1 MPLESATAAILAH
14 IAAEAGPELY
24 DMAVTESREM
34 YREMQPDL
42 PEIVVYSVEDT
53 TIEGPAGPIPVR
65 IYRPS
70 AAPAPVHVHFHGG
83 GWVIGDL
90 NSHDG
95 VCRSLANKSGHAVLS
110 VDYRLAPEH
119 KFPAAFDDCAAAV
132 KWAYDNAASLGV
144 DNTRIAVGGDSAGGN
159 LAAAVALAEI
169 VPLKFQML
177 IYPAVDMRMESPSI
191 SENAHAPILTKSVMA
206 WFVNLYLNGDADRLN
221 INASPIVASDELLK
235 RMPPAIVI
243 TAQFDPLRDE
253 GEAYGKRLVENGVS
267 ATITRYNGAFHGF
280 FNMIT
285 MLDDA
290 QSAHAQASTLL
301 KKYLD

>member
-1 MPLESATAAILAH
+1 MALHPQAQAVADFYKAMRTTPFEELQPT
-14 IAAEAGPELY
+14 EARALY
-24 DMAVTESREM
+24 NAGQIPSTEVVH
-34 YREMQPDL
+34 
-42 PEIVVYSVEDT
+42 EIRDVQ
-53 TIEGPAGPIPVR
+53 AGSIPCR
-65 IYRPS
+65 LYRPS
-70 AAPAPVHVHFHGG
+70 ADTNLGLLVFFHGG

-119 KFPAAFDDCAAAV
+119 KFPAAFDDCAEAL
-132 KWAYDNAASLGV
+132 KWAYDNAFALGI
-144 DNTRIAVGGDSAGGN
+144 DNTRMAVGGDSAGGN
-159 LAAAVALAEI
+159 LAAAVALAAV

-177 IYPAVDMRMESPSI
+177 IYPAVDMSMESPSI
-191 SENAHAPILTKSVMA
+191 NENANAPILTKSVMA
-206 WFVNLYLNGDADRLN
+206 WFVNHYMNSDADRTS
-221 INASPIVASDELLK
+221 INASPMLASDEQLK

-243 TAQFDPLRDE
+243 TAQYDPLRDE
-253 GEAYGKRLVENGVS
+253 GEAYGRRLVENGVS

-285 MLDDA
+285 ILDDA

>member
-1 MPLESATAAILAH
+1 MSPTDARALYNAGQVPSTEAVHEIRDVQAGTILCR
-14 IAAEAGPELY
+14 L
-24 DMAVTESREM
+24 
-34 YREMQPDL
+34 
-42 PEIVVYSVEDT
+42 
-53 TIEGPAGPIPVR
+53 
-65 IYRPS
+65 YRPS
-70 AAPAPVHVHFHGG
+70 VDTNLGLLVFFHGG

-119 KFPAAFDDCAAAV
+119 TFPAAFDDCVAAV
-132 KWAYDNAASLGV
+132 KWASENAQALGIDNS
-144 DNTRIAVGGDSAGGN
+144 RMAVGGDSAGGN

-177 IYPAVDMRMESPSI
+177 IYPAVDMSMESPSI
-191 SENAHAPILTKSVMA
+191 NENANAPILTKSVMA
-206 WFVNLYLNGDADRLN
+206 WFVDHYMGSEGDRGSIA
-221 INASPIVASDELLK
+221 ASPMLASDEQLK

-253 GEAYGKRLVENGVS
+253 GEAYGKRLVESGVS
-267 ATITRYNGAFHGF
+267 ATITRYNGAFHGL

-285 MLDDA
+285 ILDDA

>member
-1 MPLESATAAILAH
+1 MPLHPQAQAVADFYAAMRTTPFEELPPTEARALYSAGQIPSTEEVHEIRDVQ
-14 IAAEAGPELY
+14 AG
-24 DMAVTESREM
+24 S
-34 YREMQPDL
+34 
-42 PEIVVYSVEDT
+42 
-53 TIEGPAGPIPVR
+53 IPCR
-65 IYRPS
+65 LYRPS
-70 AAPAPVHVHFHGG
+70 ANTNLGLLVFFHGG

-95 VCRSLANKSGHAVLS
+95 VCRSLANRSGHAVLA

-119 KFPAAFDDCAAAV
+119 KFPAAYDDCAAAL
-132 KWAYDNAASLGV
+132 KWAHDNSTSLGI
-144 DNTRIAVGGDSAGGN
+144 DNTRMAVGGDSAGGN

-177 IYPAVDMRMESPSI
+177 IYPAVDMQMKSPSI
-191 SENAHAPILTKSVMA
+191 NENANAPILTKAVMT
-206 WFVNLYLNGDADRLN
+206 WFVNHYMNNDSDRKN
-221 INASPIVASDELLK
+221 MKASPMIASDELLK

-243 TAQFDPLRDE
+243 TAEFDPLRDE
-253 GEAYGKRLVENGVS
+253 GEAFGKRLVENGVS

-285 MLDDA
+285 ILDDA
-290 QSAHAQASTLL
+290 QSAHAQAATLL

>member
-1 MPLESATAAILAH
+1 MPLHPQAQAVADFYAAMRTTPFEELSPTDARALYNAGQVPSTEAVHEIRDVQAGTILCR
-14 IAAEAGPELY
+14 L
-24 DMAVTESREM
+24 
-34 YREMQPDL
+34 
-42 PEIVVYSVEDT
+42 
-53 TIEGPAGPIPVR
+53 
-65 IYRPS
+65 YRPS
-70 AAPAPVHVHFHGG
+70 ADTNLGLLVFFHGG

-119 KFPAAFDDCAAAV
+119 TFPAAFDDCLAAV
-132 KWAYDNAASLGV
+132 KWASENAQALGIDNS
-144 DNTRIAVGGDSAGGN
+144 RMAVGGDSAGGN

-177 IYPAVDMRMESPSI
+177 IYPAVDMSMESPSI
-191 SENAHAPILTKSVMA
+191 NENANAPILTKSVMA
-206 WFVNLYLNGDADRLN
+206 WFVDHYMGSEGDRGSIA
-221 INASPIVASDELLK
+221 ASPMRASDEQLK

-267 ATITRYNGAFHGF
+267 ATITRYNGAFHEF
-280 FNMIT
+280 FKMIT
-285 MLDDA
+285 ILDDA

>member
-1 MPLESATAAILAH
+1 MPLHPQAQAVADFYAAMRTTPFEELTPTEARALYSAGQVPSTEVVHEIRDVQ
-14 IAAEAGPELY
+14 AG
-24 DMAVTESREM
+24 S
-34 YREMQPDL
+34 
-42 PEIVVYSVEDT
+42 
-53 TIEGPAGPIPVR
+53 IPCR
-65 IYRPS
+65 LYRPS
-70 AAPAPVHVHFHGG
+70 AKTDLGLLVFFHGG

-119 KFPAAFDDCAAAV
+119 KFPAAFDDCVAAV
-132 KWAYDNAASLGV
+132 KWAFENAKALGIDNS
-144 DNTRIAVGGDSAGGN
+144 RMAVGGDSAGGN
-159 LAAAVALAEI
+159 LAAAVALAEV

-191 SENAHAPILTKSVMA
+191 NENANAPILTKAVMA
-206 WFVNLYLNGDADRLN
+206 WFVAHYLSSDADRAN
-221 INASPIVASDELLK
+221 IMASPMFASDELLK
-235 RMPPAIVI
+235 KMPPAIVI
-243 TAQFDPLRDE
+243 TAQYDPLRDE

-267 ATITRYNGAFHGF
+267 TTITRYNGAFHGF

-285 MLDDA
+285 ILDDA
-290 QSAHAQASTLL
+290 QSAHAQASSLL

>member
-1 MPLESATAAILAH
+1 MPLHPQAQAVADFYAAMRTTPFEELPPSEARALYSAGQIPSTEVVHEIRE
-14 IAAEAGPELY
+14 IMAG
-24 DMAVTESREM
+24 
-34 YREMQPDL
+34 
-42 PEIVVYSVEDT
+42 
-53 TIEGPAGPIPVR
+53 TIPCR
-65 IYRPS
+65 LYRPS
-70 AAPAPVHVHFHGG
+70 AQTNLGLLVFFHGG

-95 VCRSLANKSGHAVLS
+95 VCRSLANKSGHAVLA

-119 KFPAAFDDCAAAV
+119 KFPAAFDDCVTALQ
-132 KWAYDNAASLGV
+132 WAYNNAESLGI
-144 DNTRIAVGGDSAGGN
+144 DNTRMAVGGDSAGGN
-159 LAAAVALAEI
+159 LAAAVALTEV

-191 SENAHAPILTKSVMA
+191 NENANAPILTKSVMT
-206 WFVNLYLNGDADRLN
+206 WFVDHYMNSDADRLN
-221 INASPIVASDELLK
+221 MSASPIVASDELLK
-235 RMPPAIVI
+235 RMPPAMVI

>member
-1 MPLESATAAILAH
+1 MPLHPQAQAIADFYAAMRTTPFEELSPPDAR
-14 IAAEAGPELY
+14 ALYNAGQVPS
-24 DMAVTESREM
+24 TEEVH
-34 YREMQPDL
+34 
-42 PEIVVYSVEDT
+42 EIRDVQ
-53 TIEGPAGPIPVR
+53 AGSISCR
-65 IYRPS
+65 LYRPS
-70 AAPAPVHVHFHGG
+70 AQTDLGLLVFFHGG

-95 VCRSLANKSGHAVLS
+95 VCRSLANRSGHAVLS

-119 KFPAAFDDCAAAV
+119 KFPAAFDDCAEAL
-132 KWAYDNAASLGV
+132 KWAHNNAAALGI
-144 DNTRIAVGGDSAGGN
+144 DKSRMAVGGDSAGGN
-159 LAAAVALAEI
+159 LAAAVALSEV

-191 SENAHAPILTKSVMA
+191 NENANAPILTKSVMA
-206 WFVNLYLNGDADRLN
+206 WFVDHYMNGESDRTN
-221 INASPIVASDELLK
+221 MKASPMVASDELLK
-235 RMPPAIVI
+235 KMPPALVI
-243 TAQFDPLRDE
+243 TAQYDPLRDE

-285 MLDDA
+285 LLDDA
-290 QSAHAQASTLL
+290 QSAHAQAATLL

>member
-1 MPLESATAAILAH
+1 MPLHPQAQAVADFYAAMRTTPFEELSPTDARSLYSAGQVPSTEVLHEIRDVQAGAIPCRL
-14 IAAEAGPELY
+14 
-24 DMAVTESREM
+24 
-34 YREMQPDL
+34 
-42 PEIVVYSVEDT
+42 
-53 TIEGPAGPIPVR
+53 
-65 IYRPS
+65 YRPS
-70 AAPAPVHVHFHGG
+70 AKTDLGLLVFFHGG

-110 VDYRLAPEH
+110 VEYRLAPEH

-132 KWAYDNAASLGV
+132 KWAFENAKTLGIDNS
-144 DNTRIAVGGDSAGGN
+144 RMAVGGDSAGGN
-159 LAAAVALAEI
+159 LAAAVALAEV

-191 SENAHAPILTKSVMA
+191 NENANAPILTKAVMA
-206 WFVNLYLNGDADRLN
+206 WFVAHYMSSDADRVN
-221 INASPIVASDELLK
+221 INASPMLASDEQLK
-235 RMPPAIVI
+235 KMPPAIVI

-285 MLDDA
+285 ILDDA

>member
-1 MPLESATAAILAH
+1 MPLHPQAQAVADFYAAMRTTPFEELPPTEARALYSAGQVPSTEVVHEIRD
-14 IAAEAGPELY
+14 IQAG
-24 DMAVTESREM
+24 
-34 YREMQPDL
+34 
-42 PEIVVYSVEDT
+42 SV
-53 TIEGPAGPIPVR
+53 PCR
-65 IYRPS
+65 FYRPS
-70 AAPAPVHVHFHGG
+70 AQSNLGLLVFFHGG

-95 VCRSLANKSGHAVLS
+95 VCRSLANKSGHAVLA

-119 KFPAAFDDCAAAV
+119 KFPAAYDDCAAALQ
-132 KWAYDNAASLGV
+132 WAYDNAASLGI
-144 DNTRIAVGGDSAGGN
+144 DNTRMAVGGDSAGGN

-177 IYPAVDMRMESPSI
+177 IYPAVDMQMNSLSI
-191 SENAHAPILTKSVMA
+191 NENANAPILTKAVMT
-206 WFVNLYLNGDADRLN
+206 WFVNHYMSSDLDRTN
-221 INASPIVASDELLK
+221 IKASPIVASDEQLK
-235 RMPPAIVI
+235 KMPPAIVI
-243 TAQFDPLRDE
+243 TAQYDPLRDE

-285 MLDDA
+285 ILDDA
-290 QSAHAQASTLL
+290 QSAHAQAATLL

>member
-1 MPLESATAAILAH
+1 MPLHPQAQAVADFYAAMRTTPFEELSPTDARALYNAGQVPSTEAVHEIRDVQAGTILCR
-14 IAAEAGPELY
+14 L
-24 DMAVTESREM
+24 
-34 YREMQPDL
+34 
-42 PEIVVYSVEDT
+42 
-53 TIEGPAGPIPVR
+53 
-65 IYRPS
+65 YRPS
-70 AAPAPVHVHFHGG
+70 ADTNLGLLVFFHGG

-119 KFPAAFDDCAAAV
+119 TFPAAFDDCVAAV
-132 KWAYDNAASLGV
+132 KWASENAQALGIDNS
-144 DNTRIAVGGDSAGGN
+144 RMAVGGDSAGGN

-177 IYPAVDMRMESPSI
+177 IYPAVDMSMESPSI
-191 SENAHAPILTKSVMA
+191 NENANAPILTKSVMA
-206 WFVNLYLNGDADRLN
+206 WFVDHYMGSEGDRGSIA
-221 INASPIVASDELLK
+221 ASPMLASDEQLK

-253 GEAYGKRLVENGVS
+253 GEAYGKRLVESGVS
-267 ATITRYNGAFHGF
+267 ATITRYNGAFHEF
-280 FNMIT
+280 FKMIT
-285 MLDDA
+285 ILDDA

>member
-1 MPLESATAAILAH
+1 MPLHPQAQAVADFYAAMRTTPFEELSPTDARALYNAGQVPSTEAVHEIRDVQAGTILCR
-14 IAAEAGPELY
+14 L
-24 DMAVTESREM
+24 
-34 YREMQPDL
+34 
-42 PEIVVYSVEDT
+42 
-53 TIEGPAGPIPVR
+53 
-65 IYRPS
+65 YRPS
-70 AAPAPVHVHFHGG
+70 ADTNLGLLVFFHGG

-119 KFPAAFDDCAAAV
+119 IFPAAFDDCVAAV
-132 KWAYDNAASLGV
+132 KWASENAQALGIDNS
-144 DNTRIAVGGDSAGGN
+144 RMAVGGDSAGGN

-177 IYPAVDMRMESPSI
+177 IYPAVDMSMESPSI
-191 SENAHAPILTKSVMA
+191 NENANAPILTKSVMA
-206 WFVNLYLNGDADRLN
+206 WFVDHYMGSEGDRGSIA
-221 INASPIVASDELLK
+221 ASPMRASDEQLK

-253 GEAYGKRLVENGVS
+253 GEAYGKRLVESGVS

-285 MLDDA
+285 ILDDA

>member
-1 MPLESATAAILAH
+1 MRTTPFEELTPTEARALYSAGQVPSTEVVHEIRDVQ
-14 IAAEAGPELY
+14 AG
-24 DMAVTESREM
+24 S
-34 YREMQPDL
+34 
-42 PEIVVYSVEDT
+42 
-53 TIEGPAGPIPVR
+53 IPCR
-65 IYRPS
+65 LYRPS
-70 AAPAPVHVHFHGG
+70 AKTDLGLLVFFHGG

-119 KFPAAFDDCAAAV
+119 KFPAAFDDCVAAV
-132 KWAYDNAASLGV
+132 KWAFENAKSLGI
-144 DNTRIAVGGDSAGGN
+144 DNSRMAVGGDSAGGN
-159 LAAAVALAEI
+159 LAAAVALAEV

-191 SENAHAPILTKSVMA
+191 NENANAPILTKAVMS
-206 WFVNLYLNGDADRLN
+206 WFVAHYMSSDTDRTN
-221 INASPIVASDELLK
+221 INASPMLASDELLK
-235 RMPPAIVI
+235 KMPPAIVI
-243 TAQFDPLRDE
+243 TAQYDPLRDE
-253 GEAYGKRLVENGVS
+253 GEAYGKRLVENGIS
-267 ATITRYNGAFHGF
+267 TTITRYNGAFHGF

-285 MLDDA
+285 ILDDA

>member
-1 MPLESATAAILAH
+1 MPLHPQAQAVADFYKAMRTTPFEELQPT
-14 IAAEAGPELY
+14 EARALY
-24 DMAVTESREM
+24 NAGQIPSTEVVH
-34 YREMQPDL
+34 
-42 PEIVVYSVEDT
+42 EIRDVQ
-53 TIEGPAGPIPVR
+53 AGSIPCR
-65 IYRPS
+65 LYRPS
-70 AAPAPVHVHFHGG
+70 AQTDLGLLVFFHGG

-95 VCRSLANKSGHAVLS
+95 VCRSIANKSGHAVLS

-119 KFPAAFDDCAAAV
+119 KFPAAYDDCVTAL
-132 KWAYDNAASLGV
+132 KWAHENAGALGI
-144 DNTRIAVGGDSAGGN
+144 DKSRMAVGGDSAGGN
-159 LAAAVALAEI
+159 LAAAVALAEV

-177 IYPAVDMRMESPSI
+177 IYPAVDMSMVSPSI
-191 SENAHAPILTKSVMA
+191 NENANAPILTKSVMA
-206 WFVNLYLNGDADRLN
+206 WFVNLYMNSDADRLD
-221 INASPIVASDELLK
+221 IKASPMVASDDQLK

-243 TAQFDPLRDE
+243 TAQYDPLRDE

-285 MLDDA
+285 ILDDA

>member
-1 MPLESATAAILAH
+1 MPLHPQAQAVADFYAAMRTTPFEELSPAD
-14 IAAEAGPELY
+14 ARALYNAGQVPS
-24 DMAVTESREM
+24 TE
-34 YREMQPDL
+34 
-42 PEIVVYSVEDT
+42 VVYEIRDVQ
-53 TIEGPAGPIPVR
+53 AGSIPCR
-65 IYRPS
+65 LYRPS
-70 AAPAPVHVHFHGG
+70 AKTDLGLLVFFHGG

-119 KFPAAFDDCAAAV
+119 KFPAAFDDCVAAV
-132 KWAYDNAASLGV
+132 KWAFENAKDLGIDNS
-144 DNTRIAVGGDSAGGN
+144 RMAVGGDSAGGN
-159 LAAAVALAEI
+159 LAAAVALAEV

-191 SENAHAPILTKSVMA
+191 NENADAPILTKSVMA
-206 WFVNLYLNGDADRLN
+206 WFVAHYMSSDVDRAN
-221 INASPIVASDELLK
+221 INASPMLASDEQLK

-253 GEAYGKRLVENGVS
+253 GEAYGKRLAENGVS

-285 MLDDA
+285 ILDDA

>member
-1 MPLESATAAILAH
+1 MPLHPQAQAVADFYAAMRTTPFEELSPTDARALYNAVQVPSTEAVHEIRDVQAGTILCR
-14 IAAEAGPELY
+14 L
-24 DMAVTESREM
+24 
-34 YREMQPDL
+34 
-42 PEIVVYSVEDT
+42 
-53 TIEGPAGPIPVR
+53 
-65 IYRPS
+65 YRPS
-70 AAPAPVHVHFHGG
+70 ADTNLGLLVFFHGG

-119 KFPAAFDDCAAAV
+119 TFPAAFDDCLAAV
-132 KWAYDNAASLGV
+132 KWASENAQALGIDNS
-144 DNTRIAVGGDSAGGN
+144 RMAVGGDSAGGN

-177 IYPAVDMRMESPSI
+177 IYPAVDMSMESPSI
-191 SENAHAPILTKSVMA
+191 NENANAPILTKSVMA
-206 WFVNLYLNGDADRLN
+206 WFVDHYMGSEGDRGSIA
-221 INASPIVASDELLK
+221 ASPMLASDEQLK

-285 MLDDA
+285 ILDDA

>member
-1 MPLESATAAILAH
+1 MPLHPQAQAVADFYAAMRTTPFEELPPTEARALYSAGQVPSTEVVHEIRDVQ
-14 IAAEAGPELY
+14 AG
-24 DMAVTESREM
+24 S
-34 YREMQPDL
+34 
-42 PEIVVYSVEDT
+42 
-53 TIEGPAGPIPVR
+53 IPCR
-65 IYRPS
+65 LYRPS
-70 AAPAPVHVHFHGG
+70 AQSNLGLLVFFHGG

-95 VCRSLANKSGHAVLS
+95 VCRSLANKSGHAVLA

-119 KFPAAFDDCAAAV
+119 KFPAAYNDCAAALQ
-132 KWAYDNAASLGV
+132 WAYDNAASLGI
-144 DNTRIAVGGDSAGGN
+144 DSTRMAVGGDSAGGN

-177 IYPAVDMRMESPSI
+177 IYPAVDMQMNSPSI
-191 SENAHAPILTKSVMA
+191 NENANAPILTKAVMT
-206 WFVNLYLNGDADRLN
+206 WFVNHYMNNDADRKN
-221 INASPIVASDELLK
+221 MKASPMVASDELLK

-243 TAQFDPLRDE
+243 TAEFDPLRDE

-285 MLDDA
+285 ILDDA
-290 QSAHAQASTLL
+290 QSAHAQAATLL
-301 KKYLD
+301 KKYLE

>member
-1 MPLESATAAILAH
+1 MPLHPQAQAVADFYAAIRTTPFEELSPT
-14 IAAEAGPELY
+14 EARALY
-24 DMAVTESREM
+24 SAGQVPSTEVVH
-34 YREMQPDL
+34 
-42 PEIVVYSVEDT
+42 EIRD
-53 TIEGPAGPIPVR
+53 IQAGSIPCR
-65 IYRPS
+65 LYRPS
-70 AAPAPVHVHFHGG
+70 ANTDLGLLVFFHGG

-119 KFPAAFDDCAAAV
+119 KFPAAFDDCVAAV
-132 KWAYDNAASLGV
+132 KWAFEHSKALGIDNS
-144 DNTRIAVGGDSAGGN
+144 RMAVGGDSAGGN
-159 LAAAVALAEI
+159 LAAAVALAEV

-191 SENAHAPILTKSVMA
+191 SENANAPILTKAVMA
-206 WFVNLYLNGDADRLN
+206 WFVAHYINGDADKAN
-221 INASPIVASDELLK
+221 ISASPMLASDEQLK
-235 RMPPAIVI
+235 KMPPTIVI

-267 ATITRYNGAFHGF
+267 TTITRYNGAFHGF

-285 MLDDA
+285 ILDDA

>member
-1 MPLESATAAILAH
+1 MPLHPQAQAVADFYAAMRTTPFEELSPTDARALYNAGQVPSTEAVHEIRDVQAGTILCR
-14 IAAEAGPELY
+14 L
-24 DMAVTESREM
+24 
-34 YREMQPDL
+34 
-42 PEIVVYSVEDT
+42 
-53 TIEGPAGPIPVR
+53 
-65 IYRPS
+65 YRPS
-70 AAPAPVHVHFHGG
+70 ADTNLGLLVFFHGG

-119 KFPAAFDDCAAAV
+119 IFPAAFDDCVAAV
-132 KWAYDNAASLGV
+132 KWASENAQALGIDNS
-144 DNTRIAVGGDSAGGN
+144 RMAVGGDSAGGN

-177 IYPAVDMRMESPSI
+177 IYPAVDMSMESPSI
-191 SENAHAPILTKSVMA
+191 NENANAPILTKSVMA
-206 WFVNLYLNGDADRLN
+206 WFVDHYMGSEGDRGSIA
-221 INASPIVASDELLK
+221 ASPMRASDEQLK

-285 MLDDA
+285 ILDDA

>member
-1 MPLESATAAILAH
+1 MPLHPQAQAVADFYAAMRTTPFEELSPTDARALYSAGQVPSTEVVHEIRDVLA
-14 IAAEAGPELY
+14 G
-24 DMAVTESREM
+24 S
-34 YREMQPDL
+34 
-42 PEIVVYSVEDT
+42 
-53 TIEGPAGPIPVR
+53 IPCR
-65 IYRPS
+65 LYRPS
-70 AAPAPVHVHFHGG
+70 AKTDLGLLVFFHGG

-95 VCRSLANKSGHAVLS
+95 VCRSIANKSGHAVLS

-119 KFPAAFDDCAAAV
+119 KFPAAFEDCVAAV
-132 KWAYDNAASLGV
+132 KWAHENADALGIDNS
-144 DNTRIAVGGDSAGGN
+144 RMAVGGDSAGGN
-159 LAAAVALAEI
+159 LAAAVALAEV

-191 SENAHAPILTKSVMA
+191 SENANAPILTKSVMS
-206 WFVNLYLNGDADRLN
+206 WFVAHYMGSDADRAN
-221 INASPIVASDELLK
+221 INASPMLASDEQLK
-235 RMPPAIVI
+235 NMPPAIVI

-285 MLDDA
+285 ILDDA

>member
-1 MPLESATAAILAH
+1 MPLHPQAQAVADFYAAMRTTPFEELSPTDARALYNAGQVPSTEAVHEIRDVQAGTILCR
-14 IAAEAGPELY
+14 L
-24 DMAVTESREM
+24 
-34 YREMQPDL
+34 
-42 PEIVVYSVEDT
+42 
-53 TIEGPAGPIPVR
+53 
-65 IYRPS
+65 YRPS
-70 AAPAPVHVHFHGG
+70 ADTNLGLLVFFHGG

-119 KFPAAFDDCAAAV
+119 TFPAAFDDCLAAV
-132 KWAYDNAASLGV
+132 KWASENAQALGIDNS
-144 DNTRIAVGGDSAGGN
+144 RMAVGGDSAGGN

-177 IYPAVDMRMESPSI
+177 IYPAVDMSMESPSI
-191 SENAHAPILTKSVMA
+191 NENANAPILTKSVMA
-206 WFVNLYLNGDADRLN
+206 WFVDHYMGSEGDRGSIA
-221 INASPIVASDELLK
+221 ASPMLASDEQLK

-253 GEAYGKRLVENGVS
+253 GEAYGKRLVESGVS

-285 MLDDA
+285 ILDDA

>member
-1 MPLESATAAILAH
+1 MRTTPFEELPPTEARALYSA
-14 IAAEAGPELY
+14 GQVPS
-24 DMAVTESREM
+24 TESVH
-34 YREMQPDL
+34 
-42 PEIVVYSVEDT
+42 EIRDVQ
-53 TIEGPAGPIPVR
+53 AGSIPCR
-65 IYRPS
+65 LYRPS
-70 AAPAPVHVHFHGG
+70 AKTDLGLLVFFHGG

-119 KFPAAFDDCAAAV
+119 KFPAAFDDCVAAV
-132 KWAYDNAASLGV
+132 KWAFENAKSLGI
-144 DNTRIAVGGDSAGGN
+144 DNSRMAVGGDSAGGN
-159 LAAAVALAEI
+159 LAAAVALAEV

-191 SENAHAPILTKSVMA
+191 NENANAPILTKAVMS
-206 WFVNLYLNGDADRLN
+206 WFVAHYMSSDTDRTN
-221 INASPIVASDELLK
+221 INASPMLASDELLK
-235 RMPPAIVI
+235 KMPPAIVI
-243 TAQFDPLRDE
+243 TAQYDPLRDE
-253 GEAYGKRLVENGVS
+253 GEAYGKRLVENGIS
-267 ATITRYNGAFHGF
+267 TTITRYNGAFHGF

-285 MLDDA
+285 ILDDA

>member
-1 MPLESATAAILAH
+1 MPLHPQAQAVADFYAAMRTTPFEELSPTDARALYNAVQVPSTEAVHEIRDVQAGTILCR
-14 IAAEAGPELY
+14 L
-24 DMAVTESREM
+24 
-34 YREMQPDL
+34 
-42 PEIVVYSVEDT
+42 
-53 TIEGPAGPIPVR
+53 
-65 IYRPS
+65 YRPS
-70 AAPAPVHVHFHGG
+70 ADTNLGLLVFFHGG

-119 KFPAAFDDCAAAV
+119 IFPAAFDDCVAAV
-132 KWAYDNAASLGV
+132 KWASENAQALGIDNS
-144 DNTRIAVGGDSAGGN
+144 RMAVGGDSAGGN

-177 IYPAVDMRMESPSI
+177 IYPAVDMSMESPSI
-191 SENAHAPILTKSVMA
+191 NENANAPILTKSVMA
-206 WFVNLYLNGDADRLN
+206 WFVDHYMGSEGDRGSIA
-221 INASPIVASDELLK
+221 ASPMLASDEQLK

-285 MLDDA
+285 ILDDA

>member
-1 MPLESATAAILAH
+1 MPLHPQAQAVADFYAAMRTTPFEEMSPTEARALY
-14 IAAEAGPELY
+14 AAGQIPSTEVVHEIRDVQAG
-24 DMAVTESREM
+24 S
-34 YREMQPDL
+34 
-42 PEIVVYSVEDT
+42 
-53 TIEGPAGPIPVR
+53 IPCR
-65 IYRPS
+65 LYRPS
-70 AAPAPVHVHFHGG
+70 AQTDLGLLVFFHGG

-132 KWAYDNAASLGV
+132 KWAFENANTLGIDNS
-144 DNTRIAVGGDSAGGN
+144 RMAVGGDSAGGN
-159 LAAAVALAEI
+159 LAAAVALAEV

-191 SENAHAPILTKSVMA
+191 TENANAPILTKAVMT
-206 WFVNLYLNGDADRLN
+206 WFVDLYMNSDADRLDFK
-221 INASPIVASDELLK
+221 ASPLVASDDLLK

-243 TAQFDPLRDE
+243 TAQYDPLRDE

-267 ATITRYNGAFHGF
+267 ATVTRYNGAFHGF
-280 FNMIT
+280 FNMHAI
-285 MLDDA
+285 LDDA
-290 QSAHAQASTLL
+290 QSAHAQASVLL